1 MANVL
6 YPSAKQS
13 MLSANLDMPSE
24 DIKAALIDT
33 NDVTYS
39 AAHTVYSDISAGVVG
54 TPVILTGKSFTGG
67 VFDSDDPTWTGVS
80 GDQFEAIVLYL
91 DTGVAGTSPLIAW
104 YDTSITGLPMT
115 PVSGNITFLVD
126 ASGWFGL

>member
-13 MLSANLDMPSE
+13 MLSAGLDLSSE
-24 DIKAALIDT
+24 DVKAALIDT
-33 NDVTYS
+33 NDVAYS

-91 DTGVAGTSPLIAW
+91 DTVSAPLIAW

>member
-6 YPSAKQS
+6 YPSAKES
-13 MLSANLDMPSE
+13 MLSAGLDMPSE
-24 DIKAALIDT
+24 DVKAALIDT
-33 NDVTYS
+33 NDVAYS

-91 DTGVAGTSPLIAW
+91 DTVSAPLIAW
-104 YDTSITGLPMT
+104 YDTGITGLPMT

-126 ASGWFGL
+126 PSGWFGL

>member
-6 YPSAKQS
+6 YPSAKEA
-13 MLSANLDMPSE
+13 MLSAGLDMVNG
-24 DIKAALIDT
+24 DIKAALVDT

-91 DTGVAGTSPLIAW
+91 DTVSAPLIAW
-104 YDTSITGLPMT
+104 YDTGITGLPMT